1 MRHLAECLKSVQW
14 ADAIVVLHAGED
26 EPRIPERRPSVLTV
40 RKLVP
45 GEELKSLRGE
55 TRTDWVLHLLG
66 EERVEPELSDEL
78 PGWFIRNKW
87 YQYIYVAYSAGE
99 SPGAS
104 SVCTAGSDCLVLDI
118 IDPDTDTAIAGIG
131 RDDIRAMLVYTG
143 SELSGQSQANGEI
156 EDYLDDAD
164 NVDQDDNFEKNE
176 KSAASNDLFRL
187 ATSCPAPNGDQLCWT
202 R

>member
-1 MRHLAECLKSVQW
+1 VTLD
-14 ADAIVVLHAGED
+14 ADGELSF
-26 EPRIPERRPSVLTV
+26 ITV
-40 RKLVP
+40 RDYAADGATEVGRATYMPSAVTNGSILAKGMDYYLA
-45 GEELKSLRGE
+45 
-55 TRTDWVLHLLG
+55 
-66 EERVEPELSDEL
+66 ELSDEL

-87 YQYIYVAYSAGE
+87 YQYIYVAYSADE
-99 SPGAS
+99 SPGAL